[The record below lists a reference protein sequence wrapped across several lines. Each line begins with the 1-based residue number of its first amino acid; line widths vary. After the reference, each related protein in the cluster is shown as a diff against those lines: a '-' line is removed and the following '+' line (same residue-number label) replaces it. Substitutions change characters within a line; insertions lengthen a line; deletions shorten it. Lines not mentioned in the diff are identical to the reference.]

1 MTRARGRSS
10 PARFLIRVGALASK
24 EIIHIRR
31 DIRTLYMALG
41 MPVVLLLL
49 FGYAMSFDIDALPMA
64 VLDDDRTPTS
74 RELVQ
79 RFTASDDFH
88 LAGEIGSAEEAE
100 ALFRRYEI
108 AAALVIPAGFER
120 DLMRGEHVTVQLLMD
135 GADANTT
142 NIARG
147 KAEALA
153 QAAGLEVRQRVVSA
167 SGASGG
173 LDLVVPPPQLALTTW
188 TRFNPQNRSALF
200 LIPGLIAV
208 ILALVGVMLTA
219 LTVARE
225 WERGNMEQLFAT
237 PVGRL
242 EIVIGKLLPYM
253 VIGCIAVLLAL
264 TVGAWVFDVPIR
276 GSLTLL
282 AVDSLLFITGML
294 GLGLLISVTTR
305 NQMLATQVAALSS
318 MLPTMLLSNFIFP
331 VENMPWILRWL
342 SYVLPATYYI
352 EALRGTLLRGNG
364 WAELWHETLALAVFA
379 VLMVVISTAR
389 FKRRLA

>member
-1 MTRARGRSS
+1 MTGARDRSR
-10 PARFLIRVGALASK
+10 PVRFFIRVGALASK

-49 FGYAMSFDIDALPMA
+49 FGFAVSFDIDALPIA
-64 VLDDDRTPTS
+64 VLDLDQTPTS

-79 RFTASDDFH
+79 RFTASDDFR
-88 LAGEIGSAEEAE
+88 LVEEIGSAEEAE
-100 ALFRRYEI
+100 AAFRRYEI
-108 AAALVIPAGFER
+108 AAALVIPRGFER
-120 DLMRGEHVTVQLLMD
+120 DLTRGEHVTVQLLMD

-142 NIARG
+142 NVARG

-153 QAAGLEVRQRVVSA
+153 QAAGLEVRQRIATASSA
-167 SGASGG
+167 GG
-173 LDLVVPPPQLALTTW
+173 GTDLVVTPAQLAISSW

-200 LIPGLIAV
+200 LIPGLIAL

-253 VIGCIAVLLAL
+253 VIGCIAVLLAI

-294 GLGLLISVTTR
+294 GMGLLVSVATR

-331 VENMPWILRWL
+331 VENMPWVLRWL

-364 WAELWHETLALAVFA
+364 WAELWHETVALAVFA